1 MKKVL
6 IILTLLFFIAPQYTN
21 TFAITQAQYY
31 EKTILNEFKRNEKIQ
46 LSEEELKEAIKRTK
60 DELYMLRSDVI
71 AQGYQTTHKCYP
83 NSVIK
88 QISIYTVDRVVNY
101 YFDAYGKRIGNIEY
115 YYKDNALADA
125 SLYPYSS
132 LAQAYESNSCTSNDN
147 NKTQTSSNKIHHIG
161 GIYVSYEGD
170 KIRRIGDMYVSY
182 EGDKI
187 RRIGDMY
194 VSY

>member
-21 TFAITQAQYY
+21 TFAMTQAQYY
-31 EKTILNEFKRNEKIQ
+31 EKTILTEVKRNEKIQ

-60 DELYMLRSDVI
+60 DELIGLRLEVI
-71 AQGYQTTHKCYP
+71 AKGYQTTHKCYP

-115 YYKDNALADA
+115 YYKNNALSDA
-125 SLYPYSS
+125 CLYSPPSL
-132 LAQAYESNSCTSNDN
+132 QNNG
-147 NKTQTSSNKIHHIG
+147 NKTQTTSNNPHHIG
-161 GIYVSYEGD
+161 GICVSYEGD

>member
-21 TFAITQAQYY
+21 TLAMTQAQYY
-31 EKTILNEFKRNEKIQ
+31 EKTILAEVKRNEKIQ
-46 LSEEELKEAIKRTK
+46 LSEEELKEAINRTK
-60 DELYMLRSDVI
+60 DELIGLRLEVI
-71 AQGYQTTHKCYP
+71 AKGYQTTHKCYP

-88 QISIYTVDRVVNY
+88 QISVYTIDSVVNY

-132 LAQAYESNSCTSNDN
+132 IAQAYESN
-147 NKTQTSSNKIHHIG
+147 KTQTASNKFG
-161 GIYVSYEGD
+161 GGSVEYSNG
-170 KIRRIGDMYVSY
+170 RATRIGNMRVEYSD
-182 EGDKI
+182 GRITRI
-187 RRIGDMY
+187 RY
-194 VSY
+194 